1 MSRFRGQLLITEK
14 LILEMRSSPIDTGE
28 QSPRSVIKR
37 LANST
42 HPFLDSKL
50 LDRFTLTPNSAH
62 ILRYSSTTFLFLA
75 AESSPRTAYSV
86 NHLNDDTT
94 PDLQADHC
102 QRKW

>member
-1 MSRFRGQLLITEK
+1 MSRLRGQLLITEK
-14 LILEMRSSPIDTGE
+14 LTLEIRSSPIDTGE
-28 QSPRSVIKR
+28 QSPRSVKKR

-42 HPFLDSKL
+42 QPFLDSKL
-50 LDRFTLTPNSAH
+50 LDKFTLTPNSAH
-62 ILRYSSTTFLFLA
+62 ILKYSSTTFLFLA

-86 NHLNDDTT
+86 NHLYDETT